1 MGFRVFGV
9 GIVAAIVLTSTALVV
24 AAETPN
30 PPASPS
36 RAAAPSIAPL
46 ADKLLTGACQALA
59 SSKAFTFHAEI
70 LFDELLPQAV
80 KVQFAGAPDFALQ
93 RPDEV
98 MVDYRSDLGSKM
110 LWYQGTT
117 LTILDPSRGVYS
129 TLSVPGSI
137 DGMLEQVAT
146 SQGLTIPLSDLAFS
160 DPCQNLRKEIIFG
173 GYIGI
178 NDVNGVDT
186 DHLAFSSS
194 REDLQLWLARSG
206 KPIPLKLVI
215 TYRTEPGSPE
225 YIATFSDWK
234 FPTEIPSG
242 RFRATLPKDVKRIEF
257 LEVKESQP

>member
-1 MGFRVFGV
+1 MSCRVFRVD
-9 GIVAAIVLTSTALVV
+9 IVAGILLTAYALAS

-30 PPASPS
+30 PAASPS
-36 RAAAPSIAPL
+36 PAVAPSVAPL

-80 KVQFAGAPDFALQ
+80 KVQFAGAMDFALQ
-93 RPDEV
+93 RPDEL

-117 LTILDPSRGVYS
+117 LTILDPSHAAYS
-129 TLSVPGSI
+129 ILSVPGSI

-146 SQGLTIPLSDLAFS
+146 SQGITIPLSDLAFS

-178 NDVNGVDT
+178 NDVNGVDG

-194 REDLQLWLARSG
+194 REDL
-206 KPIPLKLVI
+206 
-215 TYRTEPGSPE
+215 
-225 YIATFSDWK
+225 
-234 FPTEIPSG
+234 
-242 RFRATLPKDVKRIEF
+242 
-257 LEVKESQP
+257 

>member
-1 MGFRVFGV
+1 MSSRVFGV
-9 GIVAAIVLTSTALVV
+9 GVVASILLTSSALVL
-24 AAETPN
+24 AAGTPN
-30 PPASPS
+30 P
-36 RAAAPSIAPL
+36 AAAVSPAAKPSIPPL
-46 ADKLLTGACQALA
+46 ADKLLTSACEALA
-59 SSKAFTFHAEI
+59 SSNAFTFHAEI
-70 LFDELLPQAV
+70 LFDQLLPRAV
-80 KVQFAGAPDFALQ
+80 KVQFAGAMDFALQ
-93 RPDEV
+93 RPDQL
-98 MVDYRSDLGSKM
+98 MVDYQSDLGSKM

-117 LTILDPSRGVYS
+117 LTILDPSHGVYS
-129 TLSVPGSI
+129 TVSVPGSI

-160 DPCQNLRKEIIFG
+160 DPTQNLRKDIIFG

-178 NDVNGVDT
+178 NDVNGVDA

-225 YIATFSDWK
+225 YMATFSDWK
-234 FPTEIPSG
+234 FPTEIPSS

-257 LEVKESQP
+257 LKNQESQP

>member
-1 MGFRVFGV
+1 MSCRVFRVGM
-9 GIVAAIVLTSTALVV
+9 VAAILLSGSALAL
-24 AAETPN
+24 AAETPS
-30 PPASPS
+30 PATSPS
-36 RAAAPSIAPL
+36 PAGAPSIAPL

-59 SSKAFTFHAEI
+59 SSRAFTFHAEI
-70 LFDELLPQAV
+70 LFDEVLPQAV
-80 KVQFAGAPDFALQ
+80 KVQFAGALDFALQ
-93 RPDEV
+93 RPDEL
-98 MVDYRSDLGSKM
+98 MVDYHSDLGSKI
-110 LWYQGTT
+110 LWYQGST
-117 LTILDPSRGVYS
+117 LTILDPSHNAYS

-178 NDVNGVDT
+178 NDVNGVDC

-194 REDLQLWLARSG
+194 RQDLQLWLARSG

-215 TYRTEPGSPE
+215 TYRTEPGSPQ

-234 FPTEIPSG
+234 FPTEIPSS

-257 LEVKESQP
+257 LKVKESQP

>member
-1 MGFRVFGV
+1 MSGRVLGV
-9 GIVAAIVLTSTALVV
+9 CIVAGILLASSALVA

-30 PPASPS
+30 PAASPS
-36 RAAAPSIAPL
+36 PAAAPSIAPL

-59 SSKAFTFHAEI
+59 ASKAFTFHAEI

-80 KVQFAGAPDFALQ
+80 KVQFAGAMDFALQ
-93 RPDEV
+93 RPDEL
-98 MVDYRSDLGSKM
+98 MVDYRSDLGSKT

-117 LTILDPSRGVYS
+117 LTILDPSHNVYS

-146 SQGLTIPLSDLAFS
+146 SHGLTIPLTDLAFS

-178 NDVNGVDT
+178 NDVNGVDA

-215 TYRTEPGSPE
+215 TYRTELGSPE
-225 YIATFSDWK
+225 YIATFSDWQ
-234 FPTEIPSG
+234 FPTEIPSS

-257 LEVKESQP
+257 LRVKESQP

>member
-1 MGFRVFGV
+1 MSCRVFGLV
-9 GIVAAIVLTSTALVV
+9 IVAGILLTSSALVV

-30 PPASPS
+30 PAASPS
-36 RAAAPSIAPL
+36 PAAAPSIAPL

-59 SSKAFTFHAEI
+59 SAKAFTFHAEI

-80 KVQFAGAPDFALQ
+80 KVQFAGALDFALQ
-93 RPDEV
+93 RPDEL
-98 MVDYRSDLGSKM
+98 MVDYRSDLGSKT

-117 LTILDPSRGVYS
+117 LTILDPSHGAYS
-129 TLSVPGSI
+129 ILSVPDSI

-160 DPCQNLRKEIIFG
+160 DPCQNLRKGIIFG

-178 NDVNGVDT
+178 NDVNGVDA

-194 REDLQLWLARSG
+194 RQDLQFWLARSG
-206 KPIPLKLVI
+206 KPIPLKMVI

-234 FPTEIPSG
+234 FPTEIPSS
-242 RFRATLPKDVKRIEF
+242 RFRATLPKDAQRIEF
-257 LEVKESQP
+257 LKLKESQP

>member
-1 MGFRVFGV
+1 MSCRVLRV
-9 GIVAAIVLTSTALVV
+9 GIVAGILLTAYALAP
-24 AAETPN
+24 AAETPI
-30 PPASPS
+30 PAASPS
-36 RAAAPSIAPL
+36 PAAAPSVAPL

-80 KVQFAGAPDFALQ
+80 KVQFAGALDFALQ
-93 RPDEV
+93 RPDEL
-98 MVDYRSDLGSKM
+98 MVDYRSDLGSKT

-117 LTILDPSRGVYS
+117 LTILDPSHAAYS
-129 TLSVPGSI
+129 ILSVPGSI

-178 NDVNGVDT
+178 NDVNGVDG

-215 TYRTEPGSPE
+215 TYRTEPGSPQ

-234 FPTEIPSG
+234 FPEEIPSS
-242 RFRATLPKDVKRIEF
+242 RFRAALPKDAQRIEF
-257 LEVKESQP
+257 LKVKESQP

>member
-1 MGFRVFGV
+1 MSGRVLGV
-9 GIVAAIVLTSTALVV
+9 CIVAGILLTNSAFVV
-24 AAETPN
+24 AAETSN
-30 PPASPS
+30 PAGSPS
-36 RAAAPSIAPL
+36 PAAAPSIAPL

-70 LFDELLPQAV
+70 LFDELLPRAV
-80 KVQFAGAPDFALQ
+80 KVQFAGAMDFALQ
-93 RPDEV
+93 RPDQL

-117 LTILDPSRGVYS
+117 LTILDPSHNVYS
-129 TLSVPGSI
+129 ILSVPGSI
-137 DGMLEQVAT
+137 DGMLEQVAI
-146 SQGLTIPLSDLAFS
+146 SQGLTIPLTDLAFS
-160 DPCQNLRKEIIFG
+160 DPCQNLRKQIIFG

-178 NDVNGVDT
+178 NDVNGVDA

-194 REDLQLWLARSG
+194 REDLQFWLARSG
-206 KPIPLKLVI
+206 KAIPLKLVI

-234 FPTEIPSG
+234 FPAELPSD

-257 LEVKESQP
+257 LKVKESQP